1 MNKNTKEIGD
11 IGEDVA
17 CKFLV
22 KRGLSIIDR
31 NYTKKWGEID
41 IIAQKGNC
49 IHFVE
54 VKAVT
59 RENLVNISRETDYRP
74 EEKVHPKKLEK
85 IARVADTYM
94 LEKGIDEDVDWC
106 IDVVAVFLDIARKQ
120 AKCRIVEN
128 VL

>member
-1 MNKNTKEIGD
+1 VSKNTKEVGN
-11 IGEDVA
+11 IGENVA

-22 KRGLSIIDR
+22 KQRFTVIER

-41 IIAQKGNC
+41 IVAKKEGKW
-49 IHFVE
+49 HFVE

-59 RENLVNISRETDYRP
+59 RETLENVSREMDYAP

-85 IARVADTYM
+85 IARTAETY
-94 LEKGIDEDVDWC
+94 LIEKGIEENWC
-106 IDVVAVFLDIARKQ
+106 IDVIAVFLDMTRKQ
-120 AKCRIVEN
+120 AKCRLVEN